1 MTPPEYDAAVHRQLG
16 ELVAGMKGLQDAF
29 VRMEQQNQR
38 SEDKSLE
45 SRSKVHKRMDELVDR
60 VGKVETSV
68 ATVQDD
74 VKEMKP
80 VTDEVRRWK
89 LMGMG
94 ALGVIGIGAL
104 AAGVTFAEAIRRIAR
119 IVVGG

>member
-1 MTPPEYDAAVHRQLG
+1 
-16 ELVAGMKGLQDAF
+16 
-29 VRMEQQNQR
+29 
-38 SEDKSLE
+38 
-45 SRSKVHKRMDELVDR
+45 
-60 VGKVETSV
+60 SV